1 LIDACVETIVFFAEG
16 GYKCFTSGSMRP
28 LLFSSSDVIE
38 LETRYIEMLSL
49 WEYARNGNLKKFV
62 GIDEAEFDKKLHS
75 LCHDL
80 ENAYKTTPSGA
91 EKKILSARFKEIS
104 LLLTEFEASRVRGG
118 LRAAPFCF
126 KVFGESAVGKST
138 FTDVVMMTLLKA
150 NGFSSGDDHVITLN
164 PDDKHMSNMR
174 TYVTGIK
181 IDDYGNTKL
190 DYVDLAPSDWLIQ
203 ICNNIK
209 RYAVMADLANKGKI
223 SIEPSVVSITTNV
236 EDLLA
241 HQTSNEPVSI
251 GRRAHVHVDLKVKD
265 EFKKYDELGNKTHM
279 LDPTKVFKKYGD
291 SDEIQDIWDITVRE
305 IQILGNDTGGKRI
318 APTFEFINKQGLTN
332 VDIFTFLKWI
342 IKESKE
348 HFAVQEAVVK
358 QQTNLSDK
366 LPWCQRCNAPSQ
378 ICDCEYDDDIEP
390 QFGVRIADVL
400 SKRATRW
407 NNGFQ
412 RVSHTVQTRVEDF
425 AVEQLLEKLNW
436 FEKSPFAKWTNYVPE
451 SFLKNEYVVGAMMSS
466 GVDVIKGDVK
476 AMSSLWLLITS
487 FLCLA
492 IYTQTLYGAI
502 GFGAISFVVFLC
514 IYSTIVEY
522 AKSVYYKRLMH
533 ERDVMP
539 KMFKNIREQHVKYA
553 CAAFAGFG
561 LIWSAIKIVKA
572 LRNSINV
579 QGNLAPRSVAD
590 IQQRDS
596 ESNPWVQPEPK
607 NPGIG
612 ATVGANDEMK
622 NRIGKNQFTISYQSG
637 DNVRHCNSVAISTG
651 YYIMPKHML
660 PQEPKEIK
668 LERKG
673 FVIRT
678 IIDPTRVSFHGDLA
692 MFYVANSPDVKTL
705 LPYFSEDYQRRTV
718 PATMVFTKRDGS
730 MMYDRTLWTHTI
742 GVYNG
747 VEYFNGSYYK
757 LSQDTFGG
765 LCMATFFSESI
776 HKHILGFHLG
786 GRPNTPEGCGMTVV
800 RAEIQNMIAEVRSL
814 SILHIDT
821 PQSSD
826 IEGIFMGKDFTTG
839 GEVHKKSPLN
849 FIDGDS
855 AVVSYGNVKGRA
867 SHHSAVIETPISKVV
882 EEVTGVPNSWGAP
895 KFKNPIEK
903 DGYVDNQ
910 EWKPWYDSLKFSSK
924 PSIGFATSNVDR
936 AIDDYLCDLKDIFGS
951 DEEFWCND
959 IRPLTTVEIV
969 SGIDGKRFIDSM
981 KASTSMGFPIGG
993 PKTPHL
999 VMLDPQEY
1007 DNISEPKI
1015 FVPEIMKEFEV
1026 AMTMW
1031 SQGKCVN
1038 CVFGSSLKD
1047 EPTPE
1052 SKDKVRV
1059 FQAAPVVLQ
1068 MGIRKYFLP
1077 IARFLSINP
1086 LIAECAVGINAA
1098 GTEWEQLANHMSKH
1112 GKDRIIA
1119 GDYSKYDLRMPAQLT
1134 QAAFAC
1140 MMEIARWTGNY
1151 TSKDL
1156 KIMNSIVYEVT
1167 CPMVAFNGDLIR
1179 FLGTNPS
1186 GQNMTVY
1193 INSVVNSLLHRLG
1206 FYHVFPTQESF
1217 GNPGVALRS
1226 KLGRDIRFRDVV
1238 SLATY
1243 GDDAKGSVMV
1253 GFEKFNHISFA
1264 SFLEANDMKFTMPD
1278 KESEPVPLMTDTQA
1292 DFLKRKNRFDEDL
1305 GHVVGMLEEKSIFK
1319 SLHSILKS
1327 KVASPEE
1334 VAAQNIDGA
1343 LREWFFHGRDVYE
1356 MRRAQMQEVAKRTS
1370 MLCQTLQMSFD
1381 DKVDEWKEKYD

>member
-1 LIDACVETIVFFAEG
+1 MFNLQSPPPQNKQKSFNREKFLKNLEWKKRNLMKEAGIPIKSKYEPQSFIDSLFINHLAGHLCNFDEKIIDKFEGLGALYFALSECSSKTQFVAIMTLYVKTHYDKSIVTSVVKMSESLFTMSPQGSDEDPEWLSMLGKGLTSWKLIVNNPGFEKVSKVVTMLVTLGIMQEAKLNIGGLTVFSAAASRFQCTAVDLIDACVETIVFFAEG

-502 GFGAISFVVFLC
+502 GFG
-514 IYSTIVEY
+514 
-522 AKSVYYKRLMH
+522 
-533 ERDVMP
+533 P
-539 KMFKNIREQHVKYA
+539 
-553 CAAFAGFG
+553 
-561 LIWSAIKIVKA
+561 
-572 LRNSINV
+572 
-579 QGNLAPRSVAD
+579 
-590 IQQRDS
+590 
-596 ESNPWVQPEPK
+596 
-607 NPGIG
+607 
-612 ATVGANDEMK
+612 
-622 NRIGKNQFTISYQSG
+622 
-637 DNVRHCNSVAISTG
+637 
-651 YYIMPKHML
+651 
-660 PQEPKEIK
+660 
-668 LERKG
+668 
-673 FVIRT
+673 
-678 IIDPTRVSFHGDLA
+678 
-692 MFYVANSPDVKTL
+692 
-705 LPYFSEDYQRRTV
+705 
-718 PATMVFTKRDGS
+718 
-730 MMYDRTLWTHTI
+730 
-742 GVYNG
+742 
-747 VEYFNGSYYK
+747 
-757 LSQDTFGG
+757 
-765 LCMATFFSESI
+765 
-776 HKHILGFHLG
+776 FHL
-786 GRPNTPEGCGMTVV
+786 
-800 RAEIQNMIAEVRSL
+800 L
-814 SILHIDT
+814 Y
-821 PQSSD
+821 
-826 IEGIFMGKDFTTG
+826 F
-839 GEVHKKSPLN
+839 
-849 FIDGDS
+849 
-855 AVVSYGNVKGRA
+855 
-867 SHHSAVIETPISKVV
+867 
-882 EEVTGVPNSWGAP
+882 
-895 KFKNPIEK
+895 
-903 DGYVDNQ
+903 
-910 EWKPWYDSLKFSSK
+910 
-924 PSIGFATSNVDR
+924 
-936 AIDDYLCDLKDIFGS
+936 
-951 DEEFWCND
+951 
-959 IRPLTTVEIV
+959 
-969 SGIDGKRFIDSM
+969 
-981 KASTSMGFPIGG
+981 
-993 PKTPHL
+993 
-999 VMLDPQEY
+999 
-1007 DNISEPKI
+1007 
-1015 FVPEIMKEFEV
+1015 
-1026 AMTMW
+1026 
-1031 SQGKCVN
+1031 
-1038 CVFGSSLKD
+1038 CVFI
-1047 EPTPE
+1047 
-1052 SKDKVRV
+1052 
-1059 FQAAPVVLQ
+1059 Q
-1068 MGIRKYFLP
+1068 
-1077 IARFLSINP
+1077 P
-1086 LIAECAVGINAA
+1086 L
-1098 GTEWEQLANHMSKH
+1098 
-1112 GKDRIIA
+1112 
-1119 GDYSKYDLRMPAQLT
+1119 
-1134 QAAFAC
+1134 
-1140 MMEIARWTGNY
+1140 
-1151 TSKDL
+1151 
-1156 KIMNSIVYEVT
+1156 
-1167 CPMVAFNGDLIR
+1167 
-1179 FLGTNPS
+1179 
-1186 GQNMTVY
+1186 
-1193 INSVVNSLLHRLG
+1193 
-1206 FYHVFPTQESF
+1206 
-1217 GNPGVALRS
+1217 
-1226 KLGRDIRFRDVV
+1226 
-1238 SLATY
+1238 
-1243 GDDAKGSVMV
+1243 
-1253 GFEKFNHISFA
+1253 
-1264 SFLEANDMKFTMPD
+1264 
-1278 KESEPVPLMTDTQA
+1278 
-1292 DFLKRKNRFDEDL
+1292 
-1305 GHVVGMLEEKSIFK
+1305 
-1319 SLHSILKS
+1319 
-1327 KVASPEE
+1327 
-1334 VAAQNIDGA
+1334 
-1343 LREWFFHGRDVYE
+1343 
-1356 MRRAQMQEVAKRTS
+1356 
-1370 MLCQTLQMSFD
+1370 
-1381 DKVDEWKEKYD
+1381 